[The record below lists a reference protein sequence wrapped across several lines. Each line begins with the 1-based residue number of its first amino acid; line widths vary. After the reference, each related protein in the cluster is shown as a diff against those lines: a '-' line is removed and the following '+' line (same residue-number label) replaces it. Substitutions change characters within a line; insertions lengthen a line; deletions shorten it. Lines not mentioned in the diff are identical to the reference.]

1 MAKRT
6 QASAGDDGFLES
18 LKAYLEPGSTVAFLD
33 NRYVEGSSTP
43 VSRRDADGN
52 TYQQRKLGDGTSH
65 EVLKNFPTAGA
76 MEKRLARH
84 GSDARFTSY
93 QYYWVATYRIM
104 AG

>member
-1 MAKRT
+1 MAPVPFPEGCRC
-6 QASAGDDGFLES
+6 AVLLGFD
-18 LKAYLEPGSTVAFLD
+18 F
-33 NRYVEGSSTP
+33 
-43 VSRRDADGN
+43 
-52 TYQQRKLGDGTSH
+52 DGTSH

-93 QYYWVATYRIM
+93 QYYWVASYRIM